1 MDTDTSYDVQIV
13 KIGPTVFE
21 QFTLLPNPQHYIFT
35 MGYTLFYKCPF
46 QWEHLHPD
54 LI

>member
-13 KIGPTVFE
+13 KIGPTVFD
-21 QFTLLPNPQHYIFT
+21 QFTLLPNPQNHIYFAI
-35 MGYTLFYKCPF
+35 TLLYKCPF
-46 QWEHLHPD
+46 QWEYLHPD